1 MTAQIVLFDLGNVVV
16 DWQPITLYRQYFDTE
31 ADAQAFCRDVCNM
44 AWHVNHDRGVPM
56 ADNAAPLIAQYP
68 EFETQIKAWRT
79 RWLDMFVGYVAGTPQ
94 IMARLEEARIPLYGL
109 SNIPDEVAQ
118 ETFDAFPM
126 IKILR
131 DVVVSGAEKVVKPH
145 REIYDIALAR
155 MGNPD
160 PATVFFID
168 DSLPNIEAAKA
179 LGFRTHHFKDAAG
192 LETALIAEGLLK

>member
-16 DWQPITLYRQYFDTE
+16 DWQPIILYRQYFDTE

-94 IMARLEEARIPLYGL
+94 IMARLEEARVPLYGL

-126 IKILR
+126 TKILR
-131 DVVVSGAEKVVKPH
+131 DVVISGAEKVVKPH

-192 LETALIAEGLLK
+192 LETALVNEGLLE

>member
-16 DWQPITLYRQYFDTE
+16 DWQPIILYRQYFNTE

-94 IMARLEEARIPLYGL
+94 IMARLEEARVPLYGL

-126 IKILR
+126 TKILR
-131 DVVVSGAEKVVKPH
+131 DVVISGAEKVVKPH

-192 LETALIAEGLLK
+192 LETALVNEGLLE